1 MVSKSKVAG
10 THGMPEGAEMVL
22 SSFGVE
28 VGPVVE
34 AQRFRCDICLF
45 RHVGS
50 TNHVCMHACMHDPAA
65 DLPPLPPHAR
75 AGLALASA
83 NRQHCLHG

>member
-22 SSFGVE
+22 SSFEVE

-34 AQRFRCDICLF
+34 AQRFRYDLVLVQACWL
-45 RHVGS
+45 HGP
-50 TNHVCMHACMHDPAA
+50 CMHAYHPA
-65 DLPPLPPHAR
+65 P
-75 AGLALASA
+75 
-83 NRQHCLHG
+83 